1 MKTTGRLVVLAV
13 AATLLAGACTGAKGK
28 QSASPSSTS
37 PSAPPTIVAPP
48 GTAVYLYAN
57 TGLVATLELKGDQGT
72 LSIQNKT
79 GRDLPPPSFYLLAG
93 TDGHRVEG
101 SVEGATDVPDGQT
114 MKFKVS
120 FTGLDPKNIGLAVL
134 LMGQDNY
141 GAFVRQ

>member
-1 MKTTGRLVVLAV
+1 MKTTGRLVVLSV
-13 AATLLAGACTGAKGK
+13 AATLLAGACTGANGK
-28 QSASPSSTS
+28 ESASPSSTS

-57 TGLVATLELKGDQGT
+57 TGLVATLQLKGDRGT
-72 LSIQNKT
+72 LSIQNQT
-79 GRDLPPPSFYLLAG
+79 GHDLPPPSFYLLAG

-101 SVEGATDVPDGQT
+101 SVQGATDVPDGKT
-114 MKFKVS
+114 MSFKVS